1 MKKFESVLARIV
13 NYIGND
19 KWTASLSSNAL
30 WYYIEFRYNG
40 EPSMIGGYSFRPKCD
55 KEIMSKEFLDT
66 WFVSEDETRKIF
78 STMSVRPRRHRLGPS
93 DKNTGSQVSAF
104 IRLSQGTCPGSGE
117 WSRGSLEL
125 KMRRRFGE
133 NKWNVT

>member
-1 MKKFESVLARIV
+1 MKKFESVVARIV

-66 WFVSEDETRKIF
+66 WFVSEDETPLPEVPKHECEKLKRLKS
-78 STMSVRPRRHRLGPS
+78 STYS
-93 DKNTGSQVSAF
+93 
-104 IRLSQGTCPGSGE
+104 E
-117 WSRGSLEL
+117 LEMKL
-125 KMRRRFGE
+125 TLFG
-133 NKWNVT
+133 V